1 MPVFLYLLK
10 KYFYFRKVN
19 VTDKDI
25 SHSKSL
31 TASPI
36 SYLVSKPK
44 EMKTT
49 HIGEVTIAS
58 ELSTHLRVHCMK
70 HDVIYCNIVFMFYI

>member
-1 MPVFLYLLK
+1 MK
-10 KYFYFRKVN
+10 

-36 SYLVSKPK
+36 NYLVSKPK
-44 EMKTT
+44 AMKTT
-49 HIGEVTIAS
+49 HLGEVTIAS
-58 ELSTHLRVHCMK
+58 GLSTHLRVHCMK
-70 HDVIYCNIVFMFYI
+70 HDVIYCNIVLSFTYEH